1 MFLSLRFH
9 SRLFTLVHRFAVSP
23 QKVFHVECED
33 FDATLIDSQRRDQ
46 TVNLLYAGTV
56 TLGIGAILS
65 IVLPVNRLRVG
76 VNLVAQFLACA
87 LVLIAVLP
95 VLFGGEV
102 LVSTLAWSYP
112 VEQIDFEINSVSAF
126 FLSFSLPMTF
136 LGSIY
141 AVGYMK
147 NDIASKRHVGVH
159 FALLA
164 MVQISYLIIYS
175 VQNSFAF
182 LVGWE
187 IAALSAWLL
196 VIWDHRNQKIR
207 FAGFNYLISTHLS
220 LLFLVSA
227 FTVVHGVTNSFQFA
241 DFVPFF
247 QKPSIQRSIA
257 FVLFLTS
264 FGLKSAFFPFHTW
277 LPRAHSAAP
286 AHVSAL
292 MSGVIHKAGLFGVVK
307 IILMMGEPELW
318 MGWTLLA
325 VSSVSA
331 FMGILYTLV
340 QRDIKRLLGYSSTEN
355 VGIVGIGLGLG
366 CLGLTLHQ
374 PTMAALGFGGGLL
387 HILNH
392 ALFKCLLFYGAGSIY
407 RFTHTID
414 LEKMGGLLKV
424 MKWTGPLFLLGS
436 LASAALPPFNAF
448 LSEFLIYAGLLQS
461 TPELKIGQ
469 MVLPLFAAL
478 LAFVGGL
485 SAMSITRA
493 FGLMF
498 LGVPRDPDFAG
509 DHSKENVWMI
519 VPMVLHLI
527 GIVIVGLTPMWA
539 LRLVQAPAGMMLGDK
554 NITTEKWLGLM
565 PTSML
570 QSVTFV
576 VLAFVAVLVVLF
588 VARFMLLP
596 KSNRRHVTWG
606 CGYTLPNARMQYS
619 GSSFSFPMVA
629 VFRDILKFW
638 TKEDL
643 PKGVFPKDGSYSTNC
658 VDSVEHSTFQLL
670 NRGERIIQKGLSR
683 IPESMG
689 FSFGIGFVGLIVLV
703 TLVLSK

>member
-1 MFLSLRFH
+1 MRWCRQSPRVIAPFEIECLDH
-9 SRLFTLVHRFAVSP
+9 FTRDLIKTCSDE
-23 QKVFHVECED
+23 KGD
-33 FDATLIDSQRRDQ
+33 F
-46 TVNLLYAGTV
+46 VGFLYAGSV
-56 TLGIGAILS
+56 ALVLGAILS
-65 IVLPVNRLRVG
+65 IVLPNNKLRIG
-76 VNLVAQFLACA
+76 VNLIAQLLSCL
-87 LVLIAVLP
+87 LVLRVTIP
-95 VLFGGEV
+95 VLFGADAVIGY
-102 LVSTLAWSYP
+102 LPWSFP
-112 VEQIDFEINSVSAF
+112 VEQIDFEINAIGAF
-126 FLSFSLPMTF
+126 FLTFSLPMTF

-141 AVGYMK
+141 AVGYLGHS
-147 NDIASKRHVGVH
+147 IEGKRHVGVH
-159 FALLA
+159 FALLT
-164 MVQISYLIIYS
+164 MVQFSYLIIYT
-175 VQNSFAF
+175 VQNAFAF

-196 VIWDHRNQKIR
+196 VIWEHRNQKIR

-220 LLFLVSA
+220 LLFLVAA

-241 DFVPFF
+241 NFVPFF
-247 QKPSIQRSIA
+247 QAPSMQRSIA
-257 FVLFLTS
+257 FVLLLTS

-292 MSGVIHKAGLFGVVK
+292 MSGVIHKAGLFGMLK
-307 IILMMGEPELW
+307 MIFMMGEPELW
-318 MGWTLLA
+318 MGWVLIA
-325 VSSVSA
+325 ASAMSA

-355 VGIVGIGLGLG
+355 VGIVGMGFGVG
-366 CLGLTLHQ
+366 CLGLSLHN

-392 ALFKCLLFYGAGSIY
+392 ALFKCLLFYGAGSVY

-424 MKWTGPLFLLGS
+424 MRWTGPLFLLGS

-448 LSEFLIYAGLLQS
+448 VSEFLIYAGLFQS
-461 TPELKIGQ
+461 TPGLMLGQ
-469 MVLPLFAAL
+469 MALPLFAAL

-498 LGVPRDPDFAG
+498 LGVPRDPEHAG
-509 DHSKENVWMI
+509 RNSHENVWMI
-519 VPMVLHLI
+519 VPMVLHLV
-527 GIVIVGLTPMWA
+527 GILAVGLAPVWA
-539 LRLVQAPAGMMLGDK
+539 LRLVQHPTGMLLGDK
-554 NITTEKWLGLM
+554 NITSEKWFGLL
-565 PTSML
+565 PTSLL
-570 QSVTFV
+570 QSVTTVTIVFV
-576 VLAFVAVLVVLF
+576 SVFAVLLI
-588 VARFMLLP
+588 ARFLILP

-606 CGYTLPNARMQYS
+606 CGYTLPNSRMQYS

-629 VFRDILKFW
+629 VFRDILTFW

-643 PKGVFPKDGSYSTNC
+643 PVGVFPKDGSYSTNC
-658 VDSVEHSTFQLL
+658 IDSVEHSTFDFLK
-670 NRGERIIQKGLSR
+670 RGEGLIKLGLAR

-689 FSFGIGFVGLIVLV
+689 FSFSIGFVGLIILV
-703 TLVLSK
+703 TLVLFK